1 MGKIKKSTIEFL
13 AIFIDNPFNLHLK
26 LTLTLLYV
34 SKKKNKINLNKTGM
48 RTKINWVYTSI
59 KYSG

>member
-34 SKKKNKINLNKTGM
+34 SNKKKINLNKTGM

>member
-34 SKKKNKINLNKTGM
+34 SNKKK
-48 RTKINWVYTSI
+48 I
-59 KYSG
+59 K